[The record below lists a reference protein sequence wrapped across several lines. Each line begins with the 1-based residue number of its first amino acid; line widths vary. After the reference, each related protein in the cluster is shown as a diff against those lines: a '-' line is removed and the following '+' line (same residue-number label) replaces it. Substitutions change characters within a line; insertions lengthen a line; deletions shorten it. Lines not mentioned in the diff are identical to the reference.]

1 MSEPLDDLIERVE
14 YLEAQNHALKRVGA
28 IGLVLLFV
36 VGACLVYQTWAE
48 LGAVVTQGLVLN
60 DASGARYAMTV
71 TPQGGLGLVTYRGG
85 QLAPLGRTAE
95 DVNGLVLH
103 DSQGRSRIVIGMS
116 SDDQARLAIYDE
128 NGRMVWQALNLRMA
142 TPPPTAPVAPS
153 PSSLS
158 PSPASPSPATGVAS
172 PSPSPATGVASPGPK
187 PSAKPTRPQ

>member
-60 DASGARYAMTV
+60 DASGARYGMTV
-71 TPQGGLGLVTYRGG
+71 TPQGGLGLVNYRAG

-128 NGRMVWQALNLRMA
+128 NGRLVWQALDLRMA
-142 TPPPTAPVAPS
+142 APPPTAPVA
-153 PSSLS
+153 S
-158 PSPASPSPATGVAS
+158 PSPAS

-187 PSAKPTRPQ
+187 PSAKPTRPK

>member
-60 DASGARYAMTV
+60 DSSGPRYGMTV

-85 QLAPLGRTAE
+85 QLAVLGRTAE
-95 DVNGLVLH
+95 DLNGLVLY
-103 DSQGRSRIVIGMS
+103 DSQGRSRIVIGLS
-116 SDDQARLAIYDE
+116 PDDQARLAIYDE
-128 NGRMVWQALNLRMA
+128 NGRVVWQALDLRTA
-142 TPPPTAPVAPS
+142 APPPA
-153 PSSLS
+153 
-158 PSPASPSPATGVAS
+158 ASPSPAA
-172 PSPSPATGVASPGPK
+172 PSPSPATGVASPAPK
-187 PSAKPTRPQ
+187 PSAKPTN